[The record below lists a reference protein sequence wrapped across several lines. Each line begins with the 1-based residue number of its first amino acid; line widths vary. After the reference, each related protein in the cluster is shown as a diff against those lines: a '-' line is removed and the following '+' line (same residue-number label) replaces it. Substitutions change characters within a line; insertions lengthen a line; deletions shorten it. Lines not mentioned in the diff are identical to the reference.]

1 MRLSVQHAAAVA
13 PRQRW
18 QYSNCIQHSPQVRQ
32 YCRALSAYGLVK
44 RDRMTSTDRQHH
56 EKHAQWTVD
65 TLAGEP
71 SLVYRGRLSLDEL
84 LSEMKSARLH
94 LQR

>member
-1 MRLSVQHAAAVA
+1 
-13 PRQRW
+13 
-18 QYSNCIQHSPQVRQ
+18 
-32 YCRALSAYGLVK
+32 
-44 RDRMTSTDRQHH
+44 MTSTDRQHH
-56 EKHAQWTVD
+56 EKSAQWTVD

-84 LSEMKSARLH
+84 LSKMKSARLH